1 MESTRNTEETR
12 EGDNPRGQYPI
23 PSCHRTID
31 QSKKEKRKEKK
42 RVSGFGITGWKH
54 KELELELGDV

>member
-1 MESTRNTEETR
+1 MESTRNAEETR

-31 QSKKEKRKEKK
+31 QSKKEKKRKKK
-42 RVSGFGITGWKH
+42 SFGIRDNR
-54 KELELELGDV
+54 LEAQGVELGDL